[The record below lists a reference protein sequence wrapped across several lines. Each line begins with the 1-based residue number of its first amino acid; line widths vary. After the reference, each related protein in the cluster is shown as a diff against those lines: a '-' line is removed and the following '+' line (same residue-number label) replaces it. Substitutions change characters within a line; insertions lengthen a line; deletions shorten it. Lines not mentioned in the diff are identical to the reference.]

1 MIHVQNY
8 NFSYEKT
15 AILKNFNLKA
25 ETGKI
30 TVIIGPNGAGK
41 STLLKST
48 TGLLQGEGSIQIDGQ
63 EITTLPQQE
72 RAKSISYL
80 PQDLSCDAA
89 LTVFEIVLL
98 GMVGRLG
105 TRIDD
110 KDIERT
116 HAVLETFGIER
127 FAQRNIGALSGGQRQ
142 MVFVA
147 QALVKNPKVL
157 VFDEPTSSLDLCRQY
172 ELMDQ
177 LQALTHEKQLTTLLT
192 LHHLDLVAKY
202 ADQVVAVCNQGVYA
216 CGTVAEVL
224 QEDMFRDVFHLKTE
238 VFTDT
243 RGTVRVLPISPW

>member
-1 MIHVQNY
+1 MIHIQNY
-8 NFSYEKT
+8 SFSYDKT

-25 ETGKI
+25 ETGQI

-41 STLLKST
+41 STLLKSA
-48 TGLLQGEGSIQIDGQ
+48 TGLLKGQGSVQVDGQ

-72 RAKSISYL
+72 RAKNISYL

-116 HAVLETFGIER
+116 HEVLETFGIEK

-172 ELMDQ
+172 ELMER
-177 LQALTHEKQLTTLLT
+177 LKRITRENQLTTLLT
-192 LHHLDLVAKY
+192 LHHLDLVAQY
-202 ADQVVAVCNQGVYA
+202 ADQVIVVYNQGLHI
-216 CGTVAEVL
+216 CGTVGEVL
-224 QEDMFRDVFHLKTE
+224 KEDMFRDVFNLKTE
-238 VFTDT
+238 VFIDK
-243 RGTVRVLPISPW
+243 RGVVRVLPIEPR